1 MKKII
6 LSAILIIHALF
17 AGATAIGTWK
27 AYMSYH
33 DVTEIEKG
41 GNMLYVLASGNLYS
55 YNESDQSIRT
65 YDKINLLS
73 DCDITHIAWCQS
85 TKRLVIA
92 YQNQNID
99 LLDQQDKITNVPEF
113 YSKAMTED
121 KTVYNIDIDGQ
132 YAYISTG
139 FGILKLNVSNGE
151 ISDTYN
157 LGFRIDYSY
166 TDGEYLYAASS
177 TNGLYRG
184 SQNTNLLDKK
194 NWSRVGD
201 YTAKTK
207 NIDEKMLKMV
217 QSLKP
222 GGPKY
227 NHFGFMKF
235 TNNRLYTCGG
245 GYYVTS
251 DLMRPGCV
259 QVLSDND
266 EWTVYEDDL
275 KQKTGVSYIDLSC
288 LDVDPKENNHVFASG
303 RTGVYEFMNGKFIKL
318 WNNGNSILESA
329 ISTSD
334 KEYILVLGLGF
345 DRTGN
350 LWCLNS
356 QAPQQSLLEYTK
368 DGKWISHTKD
378 ALMKLN
384 GKSLGKLTNIF
395 QDSRGLIW
403 FGNDHWIVP
412 SLYAYQPSTDE
423 LNAFTSFK
431 NQDGQTVGVASIQ
444 CITEDKE
451 QNIWI
456 GTSLGPLVLQSSE
469 ITAKNYIF
477 QQVKVPRNDGTS
489 FADYLLD
496 GVNISVI
503 IIDQSGRKWF
513 GTKGDG
519 IYLISA
525 DNMTQLQHFTT
536 ENSRILSNNI
546 ESMAIN
552 PKTGE
557 LFIGT
562 DKGLCSYMSDAAVA
576 NETMTTEN
584 VYAYPNPVRPEY
596 TGPITIVGLSYDADV
611 KIVTSNGVL
620 VNKGRSNGGTY
631 VWNGCDQKGKRVA
644 SGVYMVQTAT
654 QTGDKGTVCKV
665 AIVN

>member
-1 MKKII
+1 MKKIL
-6 LSAILIIHALF
+6 LSIILIINTLSAS
-17 AGATAIGTWK
+17 ATAIGTWK
-27 AYMSYH
+27 AYMAYQ
-33 DVTEIEKG
+33 DITEIEKG
-41 GNMLYVLASGNLYS
+41 GNTMYVLASSNLYS
-55 YNESDQSIRT
+55 YHENDQSIQT
-65 YDKINLLS
+65 YDKINFLS
-73 DCDITHIAWCQS
+73 DSEITHIAWCQS
-85 TKRLVIA
+85 AKRLVIV

-99 LLDQQDKITNVPEF
+99 LLDQEDKVTNISEF
-113 YSKAMTED
+113 YSKPMTED
-121 KTVYNIDIDGQ
+121 KTIYSIDIDGQ

-139 FGILKLNVSNGE
+139 FGILKLNVSNAE

-166 TDGEYLYAASS
+166 TDGGYLYAASS

-184 SQNTNLLDKK
+184 NQNTNLLDRN
-194 NWSRVGD
+194 NWSRVGN
-201 YTAKTK
+201 YIAKTK
-207 NIDEKMLKMV
+207 DIDAEMLKV
-217 QSLKP
+217 VKNLNP

-227 NHFGFMKF
+227 NYFGFMKF
-235 TNNRLYTCGG
+235 ANNRLYTCGG

-251 DLMRPGCV
+251 DLNRPGCI

-266 EWTVYEDDL
+266 EWTIYEDNL
-275 KQKTGVSYIDLSC
+275 RQKTGVSYVDLSC
-288 LDVDPKENNHVFASG
+288 LDVNPKNENHVFASG
-303 RTGVYEFMNGKFIKL
+303 RTGVYEFMDGKFVKL
-318 WNNGNSILESA
+318 WNSENSPLESA
-329 ISTSD
+329 IATAD

-345 DRTGN
+345 DKAGS

-356 QAPQQSLLEYTK
+356 QAPQQSLLEYTNE
-368 DGKWISHTKD
+368 GKWISHTKD
-378 ALMKLN
+378 ALMKLG

-395 QDSRGLIW
+395 HDSRGLIW
-403 FGNDHWIVP
+403 FGNDHWTVP
-412 SLYAYQPSTDE
+412 SLYAYQSSSDR
-423 LNAFTSFK
+423 LNAYTTFT
-431 NQDGQTVGVASIQ
+431 NQDGQSVGVSSVQ
-444 CITEDKE
+444 CIAEDKNH
-451 QNIWI
+451 NIWI
-456 GTSLGPLVLQSSE
+456 GTSVGPLMLEPSE
-469 ITAKNYIF
+469 ITSDNYQF
-477 QQVKVPRNDGTS
+477 QQIKVPRNDGTN

-496 GVNISVI
+496 GVNISAIVI
-503 IIDQSGRKWF
+503 DEVGRKWF
-513 GTKGDG
+513 GTKGNG

-525 DNMTQLQHFTT
+525 DNMTQIQHFTT

-562 DKGLCSYMSDAAVA
+562 DKGLCSYMTDASVT
-576 NETMTTEN
+576 NENMTTEN

-620 VNKGRSNGGTY
+620 VNEGRSSGGTY
-631 VWNGCDQKGKRVA
+631 TWNGCDQKGKRVA

>member
-489 FADYLLD
+489 FADYLLE

>member
-6 LSAILIIHALF
+6 LSIILTINASL

-27 AYMSYH
+27 AYMAYH

-41 GNMLYVLASGNLYS
+41 GNTLYVLASGNLYS
-55 YNESDQSIRT
+55 YNENDQSVRT

-73 DCDITHIAWCQS
+73 DCDIAHIAWCQGA
-85 TKRLVIA
+85 KRLVIA

-99 LLDQQDKITNVPEF
+99 LLEQQDKIINVSEF
-113 YSKAMTED
+113 HSKAMTED
-121 KTVYNIDIDGQ
+121 KTIHSIDIDGE

-157 LGFRIDYSY
+157 LGFRTDYSY
-166 TDGEYLYAASS
+166 TDGGYLYAASS

-184 SQNTNLLDKK
+184 NQSSNLLDRN

-201 YTAKTK
+201 YMAKNK
-207 NIDEKMLKMV
+207 NIDAKMLKMV

-227 NHFGFMKF
+227 NYFGFMKF

-251 DLMRPGCV
+251 DLMRPGCI

-266 EWTVYEDDL
+266 EWTVYEDEL
-275 KQKTGVSYIDLSC
+275 KQKTGVSYVDLSC
-288 LDVDPKENNHVFASG
+288 LDIDPNDNNHVFASG
-303 RTGVYEFMNGKFIKL
+303 RTGLYEFMNGKFVKF
-318 WNNGNSILESA
+318 WNNENSLLESA
-329 ISTSD
+329 ISASD

-345 DRTGN
+345 DKSGS

-356 QAPQQSLLEYTK
+356 QAPHQSLLEYTNEE
-368 DGKWISHTKD
+368 KWISHSKED
-378 ALMKLN
+378 LMKLN
-384 GKSLGKLTNIF
+384 EKSLGKLTNIF

-412 SLYAYQPSTDE
+412 SLYAYESLSDD

-431 NQDGQTVGVASIQ
+431 NQDGETVGVASVQ

-477 QQVKVPRNDGTS
+477 QQVKVPRNDGTN

-496 GVNISVI
+496 GVNISAIVI
-503 IIDQSGRKWF
+503 DKVGRKWF

-519 IYLISA
+519 IYLIST
-525 DNMTQLQHFTT
+525 DNMVQLQHFTT

-552 PKTGE
+552 PTTGE

-562 DKGLCSYMSDAAVA
+562 DKGLCSYMSDASVM
-576 NETMTTEN
+576 NEIMTTEN

-620 VNKGRSNGGTY
+620 INEGRSNGGTY
-631 VWNGCDQKGKRVA
+631 IWNGCDQKGRRVA

-654 QTGDKGTVCKV
+654 QTGAKGTVCKV

>member
-17 AGATAIGTWK
+17 AGATTIGTWK